1 VTLYEMG
8 ASLDLRFAAGLGLID
23 EMKGFFKEDG
33 TLTDKAISTHR
44 PLREGETGQWAGY
57 FAGKEIID
65 LLTETE

>member
-44 PLREGETGQWAGY
+44 PLREERQANGQGISPAR
-57 FAGKEIID
+57 K
-65 LLTETE
+65 